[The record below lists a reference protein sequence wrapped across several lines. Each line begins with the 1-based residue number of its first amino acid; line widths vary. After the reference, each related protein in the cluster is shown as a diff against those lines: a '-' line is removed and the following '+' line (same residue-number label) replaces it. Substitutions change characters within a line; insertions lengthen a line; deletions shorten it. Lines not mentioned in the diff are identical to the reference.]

1 MDRLSGWNNYP
12 TPSPKKV
19 PDRVNQFPPRKVV
32 TGKSTSRHEGAKM
45 ETEEIF
51 VKELIDDL
59 ESGDLQLPTLPEV
72 ALRVRDV
79 VDDENANASQIAGII
94 AQDAALSA
102 RLIQVANSPLYRG
115 RQEID
120 RLSMVVSRLGN
131 KLVRNLVTSQVM
143 KQMFQATND
152 EVDQRLRS
160 VWEHSVQVAAIARA
174 LASNTPGV
182 LPDQAML
189 AGLLHDIGT
198 LPILYRAEER
208 AELLETPDL
217 LDQLITRLHTHIGGA
232 ILRHWKFPEALVAVA
247 AEHENLQREHAG
259 PADLVDVVQVA
270 NLQSHIHGDHPL
282 AAADWSNISSFQR
295 MGLEVD
301 LHEIELTDVQGD
313 IDEVNKLL
321 K

>member
-1 MDRLSGWNNYP
+1 
-12 TPSPKKV
+12 
-19 PDRVNQFPPRKVV
+19 
-32 TGKSTSRHEGAKM
+32 M
-45 ETEEIF
+45 EAEEVF

-79 VDDENANASQIAGII
+79 VDDENANAVEIAEII

-152 EVDQRLRS
+152 AVDERLRA

-174 LASNTPGV
+174 LAGGVPGL

-189 AGLLHDIGT
+189 AGLIHDIGT

-208 AELLETPDL
+208 EELLETPGL
-217 LDQLITRLHTHIGGA
+217 LDQLIARLHTRIGGA
-232 ILRHWKFPEALVAVA
+232 ILRHWKFPEPLVAVA
-247 AEHENLQREHAG
+247 AEHENLERTHEGG
-259 PADLVDVVQVA
+259 PDLVDLVQVA
-270 NLQSHIHGDHPL
+270 NLQSHIDTNHPL
-282 AAADWSNISSFQR
+282 GPGR
-295 MGLEVD
+295 LEFGFR
-301 LHEIELTDVQGD
+301 LPASGARRGCTRNRTDRRSVRYR
-313 IDEVNKLL
+313 
-321 K
+321 

>member
-1 MDRLSGWNNYP
+1 MEP
-12 TPSPKKV
+12 EQV
-19 PDRVNQFPPRKVV
+19 FVN
-32 TGKSTSRHEGAKM
+32 
-45 ETEEIF
+45 
-51 VKELIDDL
+51 ELIQDL
-59 ESGDLQLPTLPEV
+59 ESGQLQLPTLPEV

-79 VDDENANASQIAGII
+79 VDDENANANQIADII

-152 EVDQRLRS
+152 AVDERLRA

-174 LASNTPGV
+174 LAGGVPGL

-189 AGLLHDIGT
+189 AGLIHDIGT

-208 AELLETPDL
+208 EELLETPGL
-217 LDQLITRLHTHIGGA
+217 LDQLIARLHTRIGGA
-232 ILRHWKFPEALVAVA
+232 ILQHWKFPEALVAVA
-247 AEHENLQREHAG
+247 AEHEDLERSHEGG
-259 PADLVDVVQVA
+259 PDLVDLVQVA
-270 NLQSHIHGDHPL
+270 NLQSHIDTDHRL
-282 AAADWSNISSFQR
+282 GQVDWSSVSAFQR
-295 MGLEVD
+295 LGLDADV
-301 LHEIELTDVQGD
+301 HEIELTDVQAD
-313 IDEVNKLL
+313 IDEVHRLL
-321 K
+321 E

>member
-1 MDRLSGWNNYP
+1 MEP
-12 TPSPKKV
+12 EEV
-19 PDRVNQFPPRKVV
+19 FVN
-32 TGKSTSRHEGAKM
+32 
-45 ETEEIF
+45 
-51 VKELIDDL
+51 ELIEDL
-59 ESGDLQLPTLPEV
+59 ESGHLQLPTLPEV

-79 VDDENANASQIAGII
+79 VDDENASANQIADII

-152 EVDQRLRS
+152 LVDQRLRQ

-174 LASNTPGV
+174 LAGNVPGV
-182 LPDQAML
+182 QPDQAML

-208 AELLETPDL
+208 EELLATPGL
-217 LDQLITRLHTHIGGA
+217 LDNLITRLHARIGGA
-232 ILRHWKFPEALVAVA
+232 ILKHWKFPDALVAVA
-247 AEHENLQREHAG
+247 AEHEDLERSHSG
-259 PADLVDVVQVA
+259 GADLVDVVQVA
-270 NLQSHIHGDHPL
+270 NLQSHHDTDHRL
-282 AAADWSNISSFQR
+282 GQIDWGSISAFHRLGLDAD
-295 MGLEVD
+295 VD
-301 LHEIELTDVQGD
+301 EIELTDVAEE
-313 IDEVNKLL
+313 IEEVHRLL
-321 K
+321 D